1 MKDLFVNTQLPVV
14 TSDRIL
20 YTSSN
25 FARTSLL
32 YLQEIGSLQVHKP
45 HSTGR
50 SGLSSYLFFT
60 VTDGEGELTFEG
72 RTYFLHT
79 GDCVF
84 IDCRKQY
91 AHSSSEKLWS
101 LSWIHFYGS
110 NLTAIYDKYLERGG
124 RAVFHPVSVSG
135 FLEIYRRIYELA
147 DSDDYIRDMK
157 INSELNYLL
166 ALLMNESWHPAEK
179 HRDADLKKQNVLPVK
194 QYLDEHY
201 QEKISLDFL
210 AEHFFISKYYLTRV
224 FREQFGVNISNY
236 LMNRRVTKAKYML
249 RFSGEKVKNI
259 GYECGLGEPHYFS
272 RIFRQMEGMSPLEY
286 REKWEK

>member
-1 MKDLFVNTQLPVV
+1 M
-14 TSDRIL
+14 
-20 YTSSN
+20 
-25 FARTSLL
+25 
-32 YLQEIGSLQVHKP
+32 
-45 HSTGR
+45 
-50 SGLSSYLFFT
+50 
-60 VTDGEGELTFEG
+60 TDGEGELICEG
-72 RTYFLHT
+72 RTYSLRT

-101 LSWIHFYGS
+101 LSWIHFYGP
-110 NLTAIYDKYLERGG
+110 NMTAIYDKYLERGG

-135 FLEIYRRIYELA
+135 FLEICHRIYELA

-166 ALLMNESWHPAEK
+166 TLLMNESWHPGEK

-224 FREQFGVNISNY
+224 FREQFGVSISSY

-249 RFSGEKVKNI
+249 RFSDEKIKTI
-259 GYECGLGEPHYFS
+259 GYKCGLGEPHYFS
-272 RIFRQMEGMSPLEY
+272 RVFRQMEGMSPLEY

>member
-20 YTSSN
+20 YTPSN

-50 SGLSSYLFFT
+50 SNLSSYLFFT
-60 VTDGEGELTFEG
+60 VTDGEGELICED
-72 RTYFLHT
+72 RTYSLRT

-101 LSWIHFYGS
+101 LSWIHFYGP
-110 NLTAIYDKYLERGG
+110 NMTAIYDKYLERGG

-135 FLEIYRRIYELA
+135 FLEICHRIYELA
-147 DSDDYIRDMK
+147 DSDDYH
-157 INSELNYLL
+157 S
-166 ALLMNESWHPAEK
+166 
-179 HRDADLKKQNVLPVK
+179 
-194 QYLDEHY
+194 
-201 QEKISLDFL
+201 
-210 AEHFFISKYYLTRV
+210 
-224 FREQFGVNISNY
+224 
-236 LMNRRVTKAKYML
+236 
-249 RFSGEKVKNI
+249 
-259 GYECGLGEPHYFS
+259 GYED
-272 RIFRQMEGMSPLEY
+272 QQ
-286 REKWEK
+286 

>member
-20 YTSSN
+20 YTPSN

-50 SGLSSYLFFT
+50 SNLSSYLFFT
-60 VTDGEGELTFEG
+60 VTDGEGELICEG
-72 RTYFLHT
+72 RTYSLRT

-101 LSWIHFYGS
+101 LSWIHFYGP
-110 NLTAIYDKYLERGG
+110 NMTAIYDKYLERGG

-135 FLEIYRRIYELA
+135 FLEICHRIYELA

-166 ALLMNESWHPAEK
+166 TLLMNESWHPV
-179 HRDADLKKQNVLPVK
+179 NNPVPV
-194 QYLDEHY
+194 
-201 QEKISLDFL
+201 SLLSGDRKPQIRFL
-210 AEHFFISKYYLTRV
+210 GNHHSGSGNLYHKS
-224 FREQFGVNISNY
+224 FR
-236 LMNRRVTKAKYML
+236 M
-249 RFSGEKVKNI
+249 
-259 GYECGLGEPHYFS
+259 
-272 RIFRQMEGMSPLEY
+272 
-286 REKWEK
+286 